1 MNLKLEE
8 DQIFLQESYTV
19 YIVSFDIF
27 KEWPD
32 NGLMQS
38 PEDVYEYE
46 DFKNNNE
53 QRFMM
58 KIEKNYKI
66 IDLLTKLRK
75 KRISP
80 PADLNLYR
88 VRYDKNS

>member
-53 QRFMM
+53 
-58 KIEKNYKI
+58 
-66 IDLLTKLRK
+66 
-75 KRISP
+75 
-80 PADLNLYR
+80 
-88 VRYDKNS
+88 

>member
-1 MNLKLEE
+1 
-8 DQIFLQESYTV
+8 
-19 YIVSFDIF
+19 
-27 KEWPD
+27 
-32 NGLMQS
+32 
-38 PEDVYEYE
+38 
-46 DFKNNNE
+46 
-53 QRFMM
+53 MM

-88 VRYDKNS
+88 VRYDKNSKFYSFNIITPDDYNTDVFYPRNRKSEIFFICCNKDPRKPILSKYNKYQIYMRN